1 MQLDDYEAT
10 LSSIRSERGYTYSDI
25 ITVSPETLPN
35 YEQKVAFLDNLI
47 YSCLNLPGLLTVFC
61 CLLLLYVY
69 ASIHTFRLNLSLR
82 SIFMQMRRFGSFWRV
97 VATLMCGTSRT
108 GGLGWKWRLGI

>member
-35 YEQKVAFLDNLI
+35 YEQKVAFLDNL
-47 YSCLNLPGLLTVFC
+47 LLPEFTWTVDCIC
-61 CLLLLYVY
+61 CLLPLYVDT
-69 ASIHTFRLNLSLR
+69 SIHTYFRLNLSLR

>member
-1 MQLDDYEAT
+1 MQLDEDDYEVT

-35 YEQKVAFLDNLI
+35 YEQKVAFLDNL
-47 YSCLNLPGLLTVFC
+47 LLPGFTWTVDCILLPTGIVC
-61 CLLLLYVY
+61 VH
-69 ASIHTFRLNLSLR
+69 IRTFRLKLSLR